1 MFNSPSKPT
10 AEVVD
15 ENKNAGE
22 FRTLKLNEIVE
33 SKDNPRTQFDS
44 AKLAELAASFK
55 KVGVVE
61 PIVVRRRNAGLGG
74 LVTVS
79 CGYEIVAGAR
89 RYRAAKKAGLA
100 EIPAIVRKYN
110 DAQALKVQL
119 IENLQREDID
129 PLDEATSFKRLTE
142 LNGAEKMTVA
152 QIASEIGKSEEYV
165 YARLK
170 LLEAAAPVRTALQK
184 GQIKTEHAVILA
196 RLPEKDQTA
205 GLAECTHPHQPAR
218 VSELRLWAKERD
230 DQNKK
235 RQRVQ
240 AEISRAKAAGAK
252 VVFLNQYSYH
262 GRIKGALQSGEYVI
276 AGKTKCDHGARG
288 FYVDDDIADYT
299 GRSELVCTNP
309 QTCKVHKVAQQSG
322 TSRRVKT
329 ETEKRREREGLAQ
342 TAAERQID
350 AAIVAKVSALDTPL
364 LRLVTTEYAS
374 DIWHDRRKELCRR
387 HGWAPIKKQS
397 GADYDKPIASAIS
410 KMDSRALAQML
421 VEILLTDPG
430 REGEA
435 CRTALAKR
443 YKIDAAKIHSK
454 CIADTHAKYKAA
466 QAKKAPKPAK
476 KPKPVRGKC
485 RVCGCTETTPC
496 GIGLYACAWE
506 DKAKT
511 LCTNPKCLRAAK
523 KLQTSAKPPQSKKSA
538 KRKVQT
544 SAKPKRRLAAK
555 PHK

>member
-1 MFNSPSKPT
+1 MFNPTPKPAADNAT
-10 AEVVD
+10 GD
-15 ENKNAGE
+15 KNAGE

-33 SKDNPRTQFDS
+33 SKDNPRTRFDP

-119 IENLQREDID
+119 IENLQREDLD

-152 QIASEIGKSEEYV
+152 QIASEIGKSEEHV

-170 LLEAAAPVRTALQK
+170 LLEAAAPVRAALRK
-184 GQIKTEHAVILA
+184 GVIRTEHAVILA

-205 GLAECTHPHQPAR
+205 GLAECTHPHHSAT
-218 VSELRLWAKERD
+218 VSELRLWAKECD
-230 DQNKK
+230 DENKK

-240 AEISRAKAAGAK
+240 GEISRAKAAGEK
-252 VVFLNQYSYH
+252 VVFLNHYSYS
-262 GRIKGALQSGEYVI
+262 GRVKGALQSGQYVI
-276 AGKTKCDHGARG
+276 SGKTKCDHGARG

-309 QTCKVHKVAQQSG
+309 QTCKTHKVAQQSG
-322 TSRRVKT
+322 TSRLVKT
-329 ETEKRREREGLAQ
+329 ETKKRREREGLAR

-350 AAIVAKVSALDTPL
+350 AAIGAKVRALDVPL
-364 LRLVTTEYAS
+364 LRLITTAYAS

-387 HGWAPIKKQS
+387 RGWAPIKKQF
-397 GADYDKPIASAIS
+397 GADYDKPIASAIA
-410 KMDSRALAQML
+410 KMDPRALAQML

-430 REGEA
+430 RDGEA
-435 CRTALAKR
+435 CRAALAKR
-443 YKIDAAKIHSK
+443 YKINAVKIRRKCVAAAHV
-454 CIADTHAKYKAA
+454 KYKAA

-476 KPKPVRGKC
+476 KPKPIRGKC
-485 RVCGCTETTPC
+485 RVCGCTEAAPC
-496 GIGLYACAWE
+496 DIGLDACAWA

-523 KLQTSAKPPQSKKSA
+523 KLQTSAKSARAKKPA

-544 SAKPKRRLAAK
+544 STKPKRKKAK